1 MGSVIV
7 PEAEGFLGAVKG
19 GGAGEI
25 CADPV
30 PVLVLGQHFLHLM
43 VTSSPFL
50 SRKRNLMGVIFPSVS
65 VQEIICTGISTH
77 RMLSIKITPFLIE
90 ILIVLTMGT

>member
-30 PVLVLGQHFLHLM
+30 PVLVLGQHFLH
-43 VTSSPFL
+43 
-50 SRKRNLMGVIFPSVS
+50 RNGDKLSVS
-65 VQEIICTGISTH
+65 VPEAA
-77 RMLSIKITPFLIE
+77 RKFVRL
-90 ILIVLTMGT
+90 